1 MSFMLWQSS
10 GPLRVASPRLVLRAE
25 EVPVLQDAES
35 LRQRMLTMHGEANR
49 RLDAALAE
57 AREQGLA
64 EGREAGMQAV
74 REELAK
80 GLETLAR
87 QSAAERERLRGEIAA
102 LSLQVVRKLL
112 GEFGEADKLVALA
125 VSAAREALPAAPQ
138 RLVVAPAMLESV
150 RERLAAARQRDADAP
165 FAHCEVVADGTLSP
179 GQCRLDTQWGS
190 VDASLESQL
199 DRLAAVWGVHLDT
212 GVTLA
217 KPA

>member
-25 EVPVLQDAES
+25 EVPVLEDAEA
-35 LRQRMLTMHGEANR
+35 LRQRMLAMHAEANR
-49 RLDAALAE
+49 RLDAAMAE
-57 AREQGLA
+57 SREKGLA
-64 EGREAGMQAV
+64 EGRETGMQAV

-87 QSAAERERLRGEIAA
+87 QSAAERDRLRGEIAA
-102 LSLQVVRKLL
+102 LALQVVRKLL
-112 GEFGEADKLVALA
+112 GEFGETDKLVALA
-125 VSAAREALPAAPQ
+125 VAAAREALPAAPQ

-165 FAHCEVVADGTLSP
+165 FAHCEVVADPTLSP

-199 DRLAAVWGVHLDT
+199 ARLAAVWGVQT
-212 GVTLA
+212 EAGAAPVQA
-217 KPA
+217 A